1 MIRSYESTLGRLL
14 IAKRGYDGMS
24 TGMIKNDSRQVL
36 PGDVFVAISG
46 AVADGHDF
54 IRQALAAGATTI
66 VHTKDLENYS
76 DRITYLQVSDSTRA
90 YSRLLRAHFGK
101 PDLEV
106 PLFGITGTNGKT
118 TSAFIIAHL
127 FQHADIPCGLF
138 STVEYRDGK
147 TVTRATHTT
156 PDAGQF
162 FPRLRTMRNN
172 GMKAAVMEVSS
183 HALAQGRI
191 AGAKFH
197 TAIFTNLTGDHLDYH
212 GSMEEY
218 YQAKRRLFSELFS
231 PDGTAVVNVD
241 DPFGKRLAEE
251 LGSRE
256 MHSFGQSPAAEWV
269 IHDVELR
276 ADGTR
281 FVLSNENT
289 VFPVETNLIGE
300 HNVYNLTGAILAVRN
315 YGLSWE
321 QIAYALSQEITVPGR
336 LQKFSAQNGADFYV
350 DYAHTDDALKNVL
363 AILRKIC
370 RNKLTV
376 VFGAGGD
383 RDRSKRPR
391 MGKVA
396 AEMADAVI
404 LTSDNPRTEDPME
417 IIREIACGMPQ
428 EKTPVI
434 EPDRR
439 KAIAC
444 AAAQAAPGDVIL
456 IAGKGHENYQIIGT
470 EKSHLDD
477 REVIADLLKR
487 QQIKA

>member
-14 IAKRGYDGMS
+14 VKKRGYDGIS

-54 IRQALAAGATTI
+54 IRQALASGATTI
-66 VHTKDLENYS
+66 VHTKDLDCYS
-76 DRITYLQVSDSTRA
+76 DRVTYLQVTDSTRA

-106 PLFGITGTNGKT
+106 PLFGVTGTNGKT

-127 FQHADIPCGLF
+127 FQNAQIPCGLF

-162 FPRLRTMRNN
+162 FPRLRTMRRN

-197 TAIFTNLTGDHLDYH
+197 TAVFTNLTGDHLDYH

-256 MHSFGQSPAAEWV
+256 MRTFGHSPAAEWV
-269 IHDVELR
+269 ISDVELA
-276 ADGTR
+276 ADKTR
-281 FVLSNENT
+281 FVISSET
-289 VFPVETNLIGE
+289 TKFSVETNLIGE

-315 YGLSWE
+315 YGLTWE
-321 QIAYALSQEITVPGR
+321 QIAYALSQPITVPGR
-336 LQKFSAQNGADFYV
+336 LQKFTSADGADFYV
-350 DYAHTDDALKNVL
+350 DYAHSDDALRNVL
-363 AILRKIC
+363 NILRKIS

-383 RDRSKRPR
+383 RDRTKRPR

-396 AEMADAVI
+396 AELADHVI
-404 LTSDNPRTEDPME
+404 LTSDNPRTEDPMQ
-417 IIREIACGMPQ
+417 IIQEIAAGIP
-428 EKTPVI
+428 EGKALLI

-439 KAIAC
+439 KAIA
-444 AAAQAAPGDVIL
+444 AAVAQAAPGDTIL

-470 EKSHLDD
+470 ERTHLDD
-477 REVIADLLKR
+477 REVIADLLKK
-487 QQIKA
+487 QTSVL

>member
-1 MIRSYESTLGRLL
+1 
-14 IAKRGYDGMS
+14 
-24 TGMIKNDSRQVL
+24 
-36 PGDVFVAISG
+36 
-46 AVADGHDF
+46 
-54 IRQALAAGATTI
+54 
-66 VHTKDLENYS
+66 
-76 DRITYLQVSDSTRA
+76 
-90 YSRLLRAHFGK
+90 
-101 PDLEV
+101 
-106 PLFGITGTNGKT
+106 
-118 TSAFIIAHL
+118 
-127 FQHADIPCGLF
+127 
-138 STVEYRDGK
+138 
-147 TVTRATHTT
+147 
-156 PDAGQF
+156 
-162 FPRLRTMRNN
+162 
-172 GMKAAVMEVSS
+172 
-183 HALAQGRI
+183 
-191 AGAKFH
+191 
-197 TAIFTNLTGDHLDYH
+197 
-212 GSMEEY
+212 
-218 YQAKRRLFSELFS
+218 
-231 PDGTAVVNVD
+231 
-241 DPFGKRLAEE
+241 
-251 LGSRE
+251 

-363 AILRKIC
+363 AILRNIC